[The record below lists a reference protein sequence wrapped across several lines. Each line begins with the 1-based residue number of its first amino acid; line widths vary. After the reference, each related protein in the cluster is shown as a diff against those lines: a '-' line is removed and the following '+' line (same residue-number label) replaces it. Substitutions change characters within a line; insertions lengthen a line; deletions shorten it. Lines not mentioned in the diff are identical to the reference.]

1 MCKTGKI
8 NITSLSDDYKKPIS
22 HAFYVPTNTK
32 SEIRTNEEII
42 KLCIFE
48 FQMKMVLGVDL

>member
-1 MCKTGKI
+1 MIIK
-8 NITSLSDDYKKPIS
+8 NQFRMHLN
-22 HAFYVPTNTK
+22 VPTNTE

>member
-1 MCKTGKI
+1 MIIK
-8 NITSLSDDYKKPIS
+8 NQFRMHLN
-22 HAFYVPTNTK
+22 VPTNTK

-48 FQMKMVLGVDL
+48 FQLKMVLGVDL